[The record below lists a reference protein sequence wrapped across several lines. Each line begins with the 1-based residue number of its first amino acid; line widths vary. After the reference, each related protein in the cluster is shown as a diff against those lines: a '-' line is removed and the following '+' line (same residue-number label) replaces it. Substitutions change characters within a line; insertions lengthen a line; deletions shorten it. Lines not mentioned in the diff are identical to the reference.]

1 MHEIVLALV
10 VFLGAGIGGTL
21 RHVANR
27 LLPLLLPGAF
37 PMTTFIVNILGCF
50 VMGVIA
56 AAFALRGADASQT
69 WRLFLTTGIL
79 GGFTT
84 FSAFSLEFA
93 VIWERGEPA
102 MAVLYAGLT
111 LVLTLVGVFAGMVVT
126 RAFAS

>member
-21 RHVANR
+21 RHIANR

-111 LVLTLVGVFAGMVVT
+111 LVLTLVGVFAGMMVT
-126 RAFAS
+126 RAFSS

>member
-21 RHVANR
+21 RHIANR

-111 LVLTLVGVFAGMVVT
+111 LVLTLVGVFAGMMVT